1 MPRSPDEWA
10 DENRVL
16 PKGTAEAGQWRSS
29 RVPYLRAICQA
40 AVDPKI
46 KRLVMIMSSQSAKTE
61 CLLNIVGQKLDD
73 DPAPVIIVLPTQ
85 RLATSLSQSR
95 LMPMIRS
102 TPGLD
107 EKLDKR
113 KSANK
118 ATEKF
123 IAGQRLGLAWAGSAT
138 ELSSHP
144 AALILIDELDRMDAD
159 TGGEG
164 DPVSLAEARTTTFP
178 DGKVIIAST
187 PTIMGA
193 SPIWSLFESGTQHV
207 WSWTC
212 PHCQAFFAPEFDLL
226 KWPEKST
233 PAAAKREAKLMCP
246 HCAALIEDRYRD
258 SMNAGG
264 KYIARGDLDSD
275 TASFLVNGLASP
287 WRSFGDAAKK
297 WVEAARS
304 KEPERMQAIMNT
316 VFGQL
321 WKLKG
326 ESPEVSKVQEL
337 RGGYKSDELPAD
349 ARVITAGVDV
359 QKENLYFSIR
369 AWGANSTSWLLRYGQ
384 IWGATDQL
392 AVWDSLAELLE
403 ETWGGN
409 NMRIRMAL
417 VDSGYRPDAV
427 YQFARR
433 FPGRCYASK
442 GSASQ
447 EKPVYVTRIEL
458 DSRRKTS
465 KRGVALAH
473 VDAGYFKAYVHGR
486 IAWPLDQPGAWHL
499 PADTSDDYCEQIT
512 AESRVVKANGAVI
525 WVHDKRKPNHHLDT
539 EALCAAGAHLL
550 NVHLMRKRKAAPT
563 DLAAPDEGT
572 NEQAAGSPMP
582 APQPAAPAPIRRK
595 PNPMMNFPKPNWTTG
610 WR

>member
-1 MPRSPDEWA
+1 MPRTADEWA
-10 DENRVL
+10 DANRVL

-40 AVDPKI
+40 AADAKY
-46 KRLVMIMSSQSAKTE
+46 KRIVVVMASQSAKTE
-61 CLLNIVGQKLDD
+61 LLLNIIGHRLDD
-73 DPAPVIIVLPTQ
+73 DPAPIILVLPTQ

-95 LMPMIRS
+95 LMPMIGS
-102 TPGLD
+102 TPGLY
-107 EKLDKR
+107 EKLDRR

-144 AALILIDELDRMDAD
+144 AALILIDELDRMDPD

-187 PTIMGA
+187 PTLEGG
-193 SPIWSLFESGTQHV
+193 SRIWSLFESGTQHV
-207 WSWTC
+207 WHWPC
-212 PHCQAFFAPEFDLL
+212 PDCEAFFAPSFDLL
-226 KWPEKST
+226 KWPEHST
-233 PAAAKREAKLMCP
+233 PAQAKREARIACP
-246 HCAALIEDRYRD
+246 NCGSLIEDKHRAT
-258 SMNAGG
+258 MNAAGR
-264 KYIARGDLDSD
+264 YQPQGDLESD
-275 TASFLVNGLASP
+275 TASFRVSGLASP
-287 WRSFGDAAKK
+287 WRSFGEAAKQ

-304 KEPERMQAIMNT
+304 REPEAMQAVKNT
-316 VFGQL
+316 VFGEL
-321 WKLKG
+321 WRMKG
-326 ESPEVSKVQEL
+326 DAPEVSLVQTL
-337 RGGYKSDELPAD
+337 RGGYRSDELPAE

-359 QKENLYFSIR
+359 QKESLYFSVR
-369 AWGANSTSWLLRYGQ
+369 AWGVNSTSWLLRYGQ

-392 AVWDSLAELLE
+392 AVWDSLAELLGD
-403 ETWGGN
+403 TWGEK
-409 NMRIRMAL
+409 RIRMTL

-433 FPGRCYASK
+433 FPGRVYASK
-442 GSASQ
+442 GAASQ
-447 EKPVYVTRIEL
+447 DKPVFITRIEL

-473 VDAGYFKAYVHGR
+473 VDAGYFKSFIHGR
-486 IAWPLDQPGAWHL
+486 VAWPLDQPGAWHL
-499 PADTSDDYCEQIT
+499 PVDTSDDYCEQIT
-512 AESRVVKANGAVI
+512 AESRVVKANGSVI
-525 WVHDKRKPNHHLDT
+525 WVHDKKKPNHHLDT

-550 NVHLMRKRKAAPT
+550 NVHMMRKRKGAPADLDAA
-563 DLAAPDEGT
+563 EFVH
-572 NEQAAGSPMP
+572 NSEQTPVP
-582 APQPAAPAPIRRK
+582 APQQLAAAPVRRR
-595 PNPMMNFPKPNWTTG
+595 PNPMNFPKPNWTTG